1 MKTCFI
7 DYKAPCCIET
17 DLCSEGILCLSG
29 DSPVYN
35 GGTEGFDDLK
45 DFEW

>member
-7 DYKAPCCIET
+7 DYKAPCFTVTE
-17 DLCSEGILCLSG
+17 LCSEGMLCLSA

-35 GGTEGFDDLK
+35 GGNEGFDDLK

>member
-1 MKTCFI
+1 MKSI
-7 DYKAPCCIET
+7 YSDYTAPCCIET

-29 DSPVYN
+29 DTPVYS
-35 GGTEGFDDLK
+35 GGNEGFDDLK